1 MQLVTGTVQA
11 EISQGDTALEK
22 ICVLVVDDEPVGR
35 EILAENLSVEGYQV
49 VEADSGQSAWTLI
62 DATPDRFD
70 AILLDRM
77 MPDMD
82 GIEILRRVKLRSDM
96 MHVPVIMQTAM
107 TADAEVLEGLRAGAY
122 YYLTKPFSADTLL
135 AIVAAATRDFR
146 GHRELEDEVKRQGRT
161 LGCLVEARFVYRTP
175 DEARSLATLLAN
187 AAPEPGRVVLGLS
200 ELMLNA
206 IEHGNLAIGYQQ
218 KSALIEAG
226 RLPDEI
232 ASRLATPEFAAR
244 RAEVEIRRSAGEL
257 IFRIRDQGA
266 GFNWLGYLEMSPERA
281 FDTHGR
287 GIAMSRLISF
297 DRLEYHGCGNEVEA
311 AISL

>member
-1 MQLVTGTVQA
+1 MGQ
-11 EISQGDTALEK
+11 
-22 ICVLVVDDEPVGR
+22 ICVLVVDDEPIGR
-35 EILAENLSVEGYQV
+35 ETLAENLGVEGYHV
-49 VEADSGQSAWTLI
+49 VEADSGQAAWTLI
-62 DATPDRFD
+62 DASPDRFD

-82 GIEILRRVKLRSDM
+82 GIEILRRVKLRADM
-96 MHVPVIMQTAM
+96 MNVPVIMQTGM
-107 TADAEVLEGLRAGAY
+107 TADAEVLDGLRAGAY

-146 GHRELEDEVKRQGRT
+146 GHKELEDEVRRQGRT
-161 LGCLVEARFVYRTP
+161 LSCLAEARFVYRTP

-187 AAPEPGRVVLGLS
+187 ATPEPGRVVLGLS

-218 KSALIEAG
+218 KSTLIETD
-226 RLPDEI
+226 RLHSEI
-232 ASRLATPEFAAR
+232 ESRLAAPEFAGR
-244 RAEVEIRRSAGEL
+244 RAEVEIRRADREL
-257 IFRIRDQGA
+257 IFNIRDQGT
-266 GFNWLGYLEMSPERA
+266 GFAWQDYLEMSPERA

-297 DRLEYHGCGNEVEA
+297 DRLEYLGRGNEVEA
-311 AISL
+311 AIRL